1 MLKVMQ
7 NEQNLTVQ
15 SYEKKIITT
24 LREEKYQL
32 NSIKRNKDFLE
43 YMNISN
49 QDMITLANK
58 FYKEQIDRKLEEYN
72 DAFNEI
78 LMPLVLE
85 KGLSFE
91 PPEEELN
98 ECMNKYDYL
107 ILKIIEKIQIINKIH
122 NEAFFEKNIVSDNW
136 GLCLDGVSNL
146 PFMMALGVNRMIILD
161 ENFDMNLHFF
171 ASLGAMPDIRPIS
184 KAGNIDMPPESFNI
198 VLQVMVGHEFKKI
211 SILLIKEKIQKLE
224 KFFSFMV
231 NIGLVLD
238 TKNSVDAD
246 FSGLKWIKNSSK
258 YSLFKNKDFLNI
270 AKTMKLG
277 GIVID
282 KSVSPMQTQK
292 IQTLNVNANL
302 NLNIGF
308 DIYKLGTLQYS
319 IIKKSD
325 NVNIVYDSFEDTIC
339 KIPDFNSKSSGT
351 VSKYSQF

>member
-1 MLKVMQ
+1 MK
-7 NEQNLTVQ
+7 NEQNLAVQ

-24 LREEKYQL
+24 LREEKYEL

-43 YMNISN
+43 FMNVSN

-58 FYKEQIDRKLEEYN
+58 FYKEQVDKKLEEYYN
-72 DAFNEI
+72 AFNDI

-98 ECMNKYDYL
+98 ECVNKYDYMV
-107 ILKIIEKIQIINKIH
+107 LKIIEKIQIINKIH
-122 NEAFFEKNIVSDNW
+122 HEPFFEQDLISNNW
-136 GLCLDGVSNL
+136 GLCIDGISDL

-171 ASLGAMPDIRPIS
+171 ASLGAMPDIKPIS
-184 KAGNIDMPPESFNI
+184 KAGNIDMPPETYNI
-198 VLQVMVGHEFKKI
+198 ILQVMVGHEFKKV
-211 SILLIKEKIQKLE
+211 SILLIKQKMKNLE

-238 TKNSVDAD
+238 TKTSIDSD
-246 FSGLKWIKNSSK
+246 FSGLKWIKNSLK
-258 YSLFKNKDFLNI
+258 HSLFKNKDFLNI
-270 AKTMKLG
+270 AKTMKIG

-292 IQTLNVNANL
+292 IHTLNMNANL

-308 DIYKLGTLQYS
+308 DIHKLGTLQYS
-319 IIKKSD
+319 IIKKSE
-325 NVNIVYDSFEDTIC
+325 NINIVYDSFENTIC
-339 KIPDFNSKSSGT
+339 KIPDFNSKSSGVT
-351 VSKYSQF
+351 SKYSAF